1 MRIGLISD
9 THGLLRP
16 EVLGAFAH
24 VQHILHAGDIGD
36 ERILDS
42 LRELAPVTAV
52 PGNVDGASGHDIVRV
67 TIDGLKILL
76 THILPRPSAPSSEAA
91 RSLEEDGADVVVFG
105 HSHLPHDERVG
116 GVWYLNPGSAGP
128 RRFDYPVSVAI
139 LERKRG
145 KWTAWHVP
153 LLEGSAA
160 ALQNRM
166 NQMR

>member
-16 EVLGAFAH
+16 EVCEAFAR
-24 VQHILHAGDIGD
+24 VDHILHAGDIGG

-52 PGNVDGASGHDIVRV
+52 PGNVDGASGHDVVRV
-67 TIDGLKILL
+67 TLGDLRILL
-76 THILPRPSAPSSEAA
+76 THILPRPAEPSPEVLQ
-91 RSLEEDGADVVVFG
+91 SLAGEQADVVLFG
-105 HSHLPHDERVG
+105 HSHLPHDEHVG
-116 GVWYLNPGSAGP
+116 GVWYLNPASAGP

-139 LERKRG
+139 LESRRG

-153 LLEGSAA
+153 LDERSAA
-160 ALQNRM
+160 ELQQRM
-166 NQMR
+166 NQIR